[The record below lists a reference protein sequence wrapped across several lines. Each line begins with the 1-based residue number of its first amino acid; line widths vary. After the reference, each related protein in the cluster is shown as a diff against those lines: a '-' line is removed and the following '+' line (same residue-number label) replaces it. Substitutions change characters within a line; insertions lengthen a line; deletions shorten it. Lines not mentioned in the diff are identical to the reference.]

1 MKIVRIFISSVCFA
15 WVHFLFSSA
24 PSGLVKIPVSA
35 GTPESPSYSIVS
47 PGIKRSLL
55 YQGFTLSSSDNNI
68 TFEQIPDQ
76 ANPAILKGPFTTGV
90 LGSRSA
96 RAEAA
101 LDVNGSV
108 DFIRLLDAGEG
119 YQGNPLVSINPPADG
134 NGSSEEFSTAYA
146 LSETNSSTLRVESV
160 SVVTPGSG
168 YVQAPVVNIDGGP
181 YFVRVI
187 EEDSNFSGIFFEII
201 SNSDHSLEL
210 NNSANYDLSSVFP
223 DGTEIE
229 IFRGWTIGSL
239 LGFEETELVSDQNAS
254 LADWVFI
261 IKQSS
266 DQEGNSSDYIPY
278 FHNGSNWTQVDSP
291 AEDSSNLVI
300 YPDEAVILSARNDQ
314 NYSLSVMGTAS
325 VVPSY
330 WELPELGK
338 RRLLCNPH
346 SSSIKLSDLI
356 PCHAITEDNSSNHAH
371 LFLAH
376 PDQDKADNIQIINSA
391 VWSTFWHDGTNLDV
405 SRPARISVRP
415 GSGIGGALTTQ
426 DFSMASG
433 SIESISNPSNGNAVI
448 TSSGHGL
455 LNGFHVTISSAIGRL
470 TNENKDQINQ
480 ASEVV
485 SDGQGLIVES
495 SVNGIWEIINSTTDT
510 FELKDCYANSDF
522 LDNNQATWSTGDRGE
537 GYDSNVSLTILGGG
551 GTGAKAFG
559 IVQNGQIASIS
570 LQQGGYFYHQVPE
583 IMVHPGGWRMIG
595 KGKSPLNDLTV
606 PAGSG
611 VLIIRKHPS
620 GVASRIPLS
629 ALK

>member
-1 MKIVRIFISSVCFA
+1 MKIMRIFISSVCFA

-47 PGIKRSLL
+47 PESKEAF

-76 ANPAILKGPFTTGV
+76 ANPAILKGPFITGV

-96 RAEAA
+96 RAEAV
-101 LDVNGSV
+101 LDENGSV
-108 DFIRLLDAGEG
+108 DFIRILDAGEG

-168 YVQAPVVNIDGGP
+168 YVQAPVVNVDGGP
-181 YFVRVI
+181 YFVRII

-229 IFRGWTIGSL
+229 IFRGWT
-239 LGFEETELVSDQNAS
+239 LGPCWDLRRLELVSDENAS

-338 RRLLCNPH
+338 RRLSSNPH
-346 SSSIKLSDLI
+346 SST
-356 PCHAITEDNSSNHAH
+356 A
-371 LFLAH
+371 
-376 PDQDKADNIQIINSA
+376 
-391 VWSTFWHDGTNLDV
+391 
-405 SRPARISVRP
+405 
-415 GSGIGGALTTQ
+415 
-426 DFSMASG
+426 
-433 SIESISNPSNGNAVI
+433 
-448 TSSGHGL
+448 
-455 LNGFHVTISSAIGRL
+455 
-470 TNENKDQINQ
+470 
-480 ASEVV
+480 
-485 SDGQGLIVES
+485 
-495 SVNGIWEIINSTTDT
+495 
-510 FELKDCYANSDF
+510 
-522 LDNNQATWSTGDRGE
+522 
-537 GYDSNVSLTILGGG
+537 
-551 GTGAKAFG
+551 
-559 IVQNGQIASIS
+559 
-570 LQQGGYFYHQVPE
+570 
-583 IMVHPGGWRMIG
+583 
-595 KGKSPLNDLTV
+595 
-606 PAGSG
+606 
-611 VLIIRKHPS
+611 
-620 GVASRIPLS
+620 
-629 ALK
+629 